1 MQNLNSKNQS
11 LVDEFLAEDYDI
23 NDQEEIKEPSIN
35 QLGQSNKAFDPEESN
50 ISAAIPTNQ
59 STEGFLAE
67 DEKPFHV
74 GMLSNNLLAQ

>member
-11 LVDEFLAEDYDI
+11 LVDEFLAADDDI
-23 NDQEEIKEPSIN
+23 DDQEEIQEPSVH
-35 QLGQSNKAFDPEESN
+35 QLGQSNKVFDPEESN

-59 STEGFLAE
+59 SMEGFLAE

-74 GMLSNNLLAQ
+74 GMLSDNRLAQ